1 MATAANRASTR
12 YCSVFS
18 PWSSQ
23 QVGRDRHPRA
33 IQTSALNSA
42 RRNPAG
48 RIGFYRYVLVMV
60 DAHSSSAGGWSIGEL
75 RHGRHR
81 ACSISYSYTELRIK
95 LMYSSYSSYPATAVR
110 WGFHTQCAGLPVY
123 QCGLGLVSVG
133 PLSTVA
139 SRGTFDEDSVVP
151 STDVRRT
158 GPHSIGYSAVCSVI

>member
-60 DAHSSSAGGWSIGEL
+60 DAHSSWL
-75 RHGRHR
+75 VHQR
-81 ACSISYSYTELRIK
+81 ASSWASSCLFYK
-95 LMYSSYSSYPATAVR
+95 LLIYVLSLCIHLTHLILARPSVG
-110 WGFHTQCAGLPVY
+110 GFHTQCAGLPVC